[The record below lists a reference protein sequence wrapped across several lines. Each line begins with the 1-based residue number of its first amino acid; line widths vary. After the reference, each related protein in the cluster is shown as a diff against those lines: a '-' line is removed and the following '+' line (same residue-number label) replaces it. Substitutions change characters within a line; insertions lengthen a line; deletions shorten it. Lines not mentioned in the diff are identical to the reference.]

1 MLTQGT
7 ILIEKG
13 TALPRSF
20 RLENEAWPSA
30 WMSLKST
37 RSAHE
42 LESELATTGWT
53 FFYMAGLV
61 RSTAFGFDSQKRTH
75 KALQRLISTVRLQ
88 KCNCIEIDR
97 VSTHT
102 LFGMPYTSVSAHSCH
117 IQEGTLFSGNSASGN
132 VLPISLP
139 SKAAA

>member
-1 MLTQGT
+1 MITQGS

-13 TALPRSF
+13 TALPPSF
-20 RLENEAWPSA
+20 RLENESWPSA
-30 WMSLKST
+30 WMSFRNT
-37 RSAHE
+37 RNTHE

-61 RSTAFGFDSQKRTH
+61 RATAFGFDGQKRIH
-75 KALQRLISTVRLQ
+75 KALQRLIVTVRRQ
-88 KCNCIEIDR
+88 KCNCIEIDE

-117 IQEGTLFSGNSASGN
+117 IQKSALFSGNPLSGN
-132 VLPISLP
+132 VVPLNIRA
-139 SKAAA
+139 KAAA

>member
-20 RLENEAWPSA
+20 RLENEPWPSA

-37 RSAHE
+37 RNAHE

-61 RSTAFGFDSQKRTH
+61 RATAFGFDSQKRTH
-75 KALQRLISTVRLQ
+75 KALQRLISTVRRQ
-88 KCNCIEIDR
+88 KCNCIEIDQ
-97 VSTHT
+97 VSTHL
-102 LFGMPYTSVSAHSCH
+102 LFGTPYTSVSAHSCH
-117 IQEGTLFSGNSASGN
+117 IQEGTFFSGNSVSGN
-132 VLPISLP
+132 VLPLNLP